1 MNRALGRF
9 VLALLACAV
18 LPGSG
23 CRDGGDEAAKA
34 PMQPSVDAAT
44 RRVTLPTDS
53 PLLDEL
59 KTGVVERAEFPTAE
73 IVAPGRLRAVPTR
86 YARVS
91 SPVKGKIARV
101 LVQEGDAVAQGAPLV
116 ELESADATEFESAQ
130 VQARAA
136 VDQARSELAK
146 ADADRDRL
154 RDLFAHDAVAR
165 KEVLNAE
172 TEYDR
177 AAAAMRQAEAA
188 LAEASRRL
196 EILGLAPGKVDQALV
211 VRAPLAGKVIDLAVA
226 PGVFW
231 DDTNAPLMSVADLA
245 VLWVTSNVPEADVS
259 KIRVG
264 ESLEVH
270 LTAVPDR
277 VFQAT
282 VQRVADTV
290 DPTSHTIE
298 VRGELANPD
307 GLLRPEMFGQ
317 IRHVDALAQ
326 IAVVPVDAVL
336 QSEGEPYVY
345 RVVSPGV
352 FEPTPVQLGVR
363 RAKRVA
369 VLRGVAAGDTIVV
382 DGAVLLAGY

>member
-1 MNRALGRF
+1 
-9 VLALLACAV
+9 
-18 LPGSG
+18 
-23 CRDGGDEAAKA
+23 
-34 PMQPSVDAAT
+34 
-44 RRVTLPTDS
+44 
-53 PLLDEL
+53 
-59 KTGVVERAEFPTAE
+59 
-73 IVAPGRLRAVPTR
+73 
-86 YARVS
+86 
-91 SPVKGKIARV
+91 
-101 LVQEGDAVAQGAPLV
+101 LV
-116 ELESADATEFESAQ
+116 ELESADATEFESEQ
-130 VQARAA
+130 VKARAA
-136 VDQARSELAK
+136 LDEKRSELAK

-165 KEVLNAE
+165 KEVLDAE

-177 AAAAMRQAEAA
+177 AEAATRQAEAT
-188 LAEASRRL
+188 LAESSRRL
-196 EILGLAPGKVDQALV
+196 EILGLTPGNVDQALV

-231 DDTNAPLMSVADLA
+231 DDTNAPLMAVADLA
-245 VLWVTSNVPEADVS
+245 VLWVTSSVPEANVA

-270 LTAVPDR
+270 LSAVPDR
-277 VFQAT
+277 VFEAT
-282 VQRVADTV
+282 VLRVADTV

-317 IRHVDALAQ
+317 IRHVDALAK

-336 QSEGEPYVY
+336 QSEGAPYVY

-352 FEPTPVQLGVR
+352 FEPTPVELGVR
-363 RAKRVA
+363 REDRVA
-369 VLRGVAAGDTIVV
+369 VLRGVAAGDSVVV